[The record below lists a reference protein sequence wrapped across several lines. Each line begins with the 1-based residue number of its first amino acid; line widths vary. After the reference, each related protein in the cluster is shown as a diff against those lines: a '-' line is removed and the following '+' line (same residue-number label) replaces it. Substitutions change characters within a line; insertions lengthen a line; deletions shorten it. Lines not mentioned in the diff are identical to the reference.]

1 MKKWIVAVCLPVLV
15 LTACNFEEPDF
26 GEVGNFQLQKL
37 EGSHIECSVDVQV
50 DNPNAIGFKVKKVSA
65 DVQMED
71 QMVGKVKLNEKIKVK
86 RKSNKTYTV
95 PLIIDLENG
104 ALITLMKNAG
114 KKEVPVTIKGI
125 DKGSVLGIS
134 KKLEFSETKKV
145 NPGNLKSLLGK

>member
-1 MKKWIVAVCLPVLV
+1 MKKWILAVCLPVLA
-15 LTACNFEEPDF
+15 LTACNFEAPDI
-26 GEVGNFQLQKL
+26 GEVGNFHLQKL
-37 EGSHIECSVDVQV
+37 EGSHIECSFDVNIE
-50 DNPNAIGFKVKKVSA
+50 NPNAIGFKVKKVSA
-65 DVQMED
+65 DVQMEE
-71 QMVGKVKLNEKIKVK
+71 QLMGKVKLNEKIKVK

-125 DKGSVLGIS
+125 AKGSVLGIS
-134 KKLEFSETKKV
+134 KKIEFSETKQV